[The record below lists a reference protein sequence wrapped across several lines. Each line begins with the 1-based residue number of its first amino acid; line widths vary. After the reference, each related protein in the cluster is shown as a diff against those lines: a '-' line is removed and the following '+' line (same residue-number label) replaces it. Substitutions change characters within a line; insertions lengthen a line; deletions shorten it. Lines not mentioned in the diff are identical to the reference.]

1 MAHFLGGIFV
11 DNSFD
16 KLNNEFAEQAR
27 GGFKY
32 VFWMI
37 CSYICDIAG
46 LAIGIYALLPDNNR
60 YLALLTLLG
69 GLFGVQ
75 TNAWAKG
82 TQPRNLALKI
92 SFWAG
97 MAVCALACVILYII
111 LPYVNG

>member
-1 MAHFLGGIFV
+1 M

-16 KLNNEFAEQAR
+16 KLNNEFADKAR

-32 VFWMI
+32 WFWLI
-37 CSYICDIAG
+37 CSYLCDIAG
-46 LAIGIYALLPDNNR
+46 LAVGIYALLPENNR

-82 TQPRNLALKI
+82 TQPRNLPLKI
-92 SFWAG
+92 SFFAG
-97 MAVCALACVILYII
+97 LGVVVLACVILYII
-111 LPYVNG
+111 LPLVNG